1 MTIDELIEQL
11 QDFRE
16 RHGNLVVKKTSND
29 DGLGITPIDYPCLFG
44 DKCGNVCA
52 I

>member
-1 MTIDELIEQL
+1 MTIDELIEHL

-16 RHGNLVVKKTSND
+16 RHGNLVVKKISD
-29 DGLGITPIDYPCLFG
+29 DDVSSVTPIDYPCLFG